1 RRLVAVTGTQAT
13 QVITA
18 VPGPAVIVK
27 KVILP
32 AQEGSAIESAVL
44 GEAQHLIPDSL
55 DNVNLDFQVI
65 DWIEDGNKM
74 EVLVVAVK
82 REIINS
88 YTEAIRAAELEPV
101 LVDVDYFAL
110 ENMFELNY
118 DAPEGHPVALVNIGA
133 RYSSINILKH
143 GRSTFTGDV
152 PVGGAEY
159 SDALVRQLGVSPTDA
174 DAIKTGHAPRSVDT
188 STVEP
193 VLGSVTEFIVEE
205 IQRS

>member
-1 RRLVAVTGTQAT
+1 GAPGGEAIGRVGGARRPGAGGAVPA
-13 QVITA
+13 A
-18 VPGPAVIVK
+18 PGPAVIVK

-32 AQEGSAIESAVL
+32 AQAGSAIESAIL
-44 GEAQHLIPDSL
+44 AEAQHLIPDSL
-55 DNVNLDFQVI
+55 DNVNLDYQVI

-82 REIINS
+82 KEVINS

-118 DAPEGHPVALVNIGA
+118 DVPEGHPVALVNVGA

-159 SDALVRQLGVSPTDA
+159 SDALVRQLGVSPADA
-174 DAIKTGHAPRSVDT
+174 DAIKTGRHPRNIDMSA
-188 STVEP
+188 VEP
-193 VLGSVTEFIVEE
+193 VL
-205 IQRS
+205 

>member
-1 RRLVAVTGTQAT
+1 MALTEGLTSRPLLKRILNTKLRNPFRRPAGYLILDIGSSSIKLAEVQEPGPSPRLAALGITSLPPTVVQSNVIQDEGPVVEAIRRLVAQTGTQAT

-32 AQEGSAIESAVL
+32 AQSGAAVESAVL
-44 GEAQHLIPDSL
+44 AEAQHLIPDSL
-55 DNVNLDFQVI
+55 DNVNLDYQVI

-88 YTEAIRAAELEPV
+88 YTEAIRAAELEPI

-110 ENMFELNY
+110 
-118 DAPEGHPVALVNIGA
+118 
-133 RYSSINILKH
+133 
-143 GRSTFTGDV
+143 
-152 PVGGAEY
+152 
-159 SDALVRQLGVSPTDA
+159 
-174 DAIKTGHAPRSVDT
+174 
-188 STVEP
+188 
-193 VLGSVTEFIVEE
+193 
-205 IQRS
+205 